1 MKASTQQNL
10 KTLGITF
17 FVLIVLN
24 VLGSLFF
31 HRFDLTKDKRYT
43 LSETSL
49 QIVKQ
54 VKNPLSIKIY
64 MQGDLPADFKRLQQ
78 ETKQLLEEFQA
89 YNSNIVFEFVNPLEN
104 GEDNMDVVKSL
115 YQKGLTPINITVDDK
130 GKQSQAMVFPWAI
143 AVYNNKEVN
152 IPLLKNIMGTSTTQK
167 VIGSIQHLEYSI
179 ADGINKISK
188 DRQKKVAIIKGNG
201 ELKEVHI
208 AKMLMQIR
216 ESYYIGPFTLDSVAK
231 NPTGTLDALKK
242 YDLAIIS
249 KPTESF
255 SDEEKQVLD
264 QFIMNGGKTLWLID
278 QVAADMD
285 SLYNQAG
292 ATLAYPRDLNLNDM
306 FFKYGFRI
314 NPDLVKD
321 EQGSKLKLA
330 TGEQGSA
337 TQYQEFIW
345 KFAPIVIPAN
355 SNPIVK
361 NLGQIKFDFASP
373 IDTLKNGIKKTVL
386 LQSSPY
392 SKVIGTPTEIS
403 LNSVN
408 EKTSPQDYINKGN
421 IPLSVLLE
429 GSFHSAFEN
438 RVLPFKENSF
448 LAKGKPTKMIVIAD
462 GDLARNQLD
471 KNMMPVEL
479 GYDQRTGNLYD
490 NKDFMM
496 NCINYLL
503 DDTGLINIRSKDVNL
518 PLLDKEK
525 VYKNYSFTQFITI
538 GLPILILLVF
548 GFVFTYIR
556 KRKYGKQMLIKNLQN

>member
-1 MKASTQQNL
+1 MKAATQKNIR
-10 KTLGITF
+10 TLGITV

-31 HRFDLTKDKRYT
+31 QRFDLTKDKRYT

-64 MQGDLPADFKRLQQ
+64 MQGDLPADFRRLQQ
-78 ETKQLLEEFQA
+78 ETRQLLEEFQA

-104 GEDNMDVVKSL
+104 KDESMDMVKSL

-152 IPLLKNIMGTSTTQK
+152 IPLLKNIMGASTTQK

-179 ADGINKISK
+179 ADAINKIAK
-188 DRQKKVAIIKGNG
+188 DKQKKVAIIKGNG
-201 ELKEVHI
+201 EMKEVHI

-216 ESYYIGPFTLDSVAK
+216 ESYYIGPFTLDSVSK
-231 NPTGTLDALKK
+231 NPTGSLDALKK
-242 YDLAIIS
+242 YDLAIIA
-249 KPTESF
+249 KPTETF

-321 EQGSKLKLA
+321 EQGSPIKLA

-337 TQYQEFIW
+337 TQYQDFIW
-345 KFAPIVIPAN
+345 KYAPLVTPEVKH
-355 SNPIVK
+355 PIVK
-361 NLGQIKFDFASP
+361 NLGGIKFDFANP

-386 LQSSPY
+386 LKSSPY
-392 SKVIGTPTEIS
+392 SKKIGTPTEIN
-403 LNSVN
+403 LNIVT
-408 EKTSPQDYINKGN
+408 EKSTPQDYINKGN
-421 IPLSVLLE
+421 LPLSVLLE
-429 GSFHSAFEN
+429 GSFHSVFEN
-438 RVLPFKENSF
+438 RVLPFKEDSF
-448 LAKGKPTKMIVIAD
+448 LSKGKPTKMIVIAD
-462 GDLARNQLD
+462 GDLAKNQLD

-479 GYDQRTGNLYD
+479 GYDQRSGNLYD
-490 NKDFMM
+490 NKDFVM

-503 DDTGLINIRSKDVNL
+503 DDTGLINIRSKDLNL

-525 VYKNYSFTQFITI
+525 VYENYNLTQFITI

-548 GFVFTYIR
+548 GLAFTYIR
-556 KRKYGKQMLIKNLQN
+556 KRKYSK

>member
-1 MKASTQQNL
+1 MKLSPTMNI
-10 KTLGITF
+10 KTLWITIF
-17 FVLIVLN
+17 ALVILN
-24 VLGSLFF
+24 ILGTLFF
-31 HRFDLTKDKRYT
+31 YRFDLTNDKRYT

-54 VKNPLSIKIY
+54 AKNPLSLKIY
-64 MQGDLPADFKRLQQ
+64 MQGDLPADFRRLQQ
-78 ETKQLLEEFQA
+78 ETKQILEEFQA
-89 YNSNIVFEFVNPLEN
+89 YNSNIVFEFVNPMEN
-104 GEDNMDVVKSL
+104 PDESMDLVKSL

-143 AVYNNKEVN
+143 ATYNNKEIN
-152 IPLLKNIMGTSTTQK
+152 IPLLKNRMGASTTQK

-179 ADGINKISK
+179 ADAINKITK
-188 DRQKKVAIIKGNG
+188 ERQKKVAILRGNG
-201 ELKEVHI
+201 EMSEIHI

-231 NPTGTLDALKK
+231 NPTGTLKELKK
-242 YDLAIIS
+242 YDVTIIA

-264 QFIMNGGKTLWLID
+264 QYIMNGGKTLWLID

-314 NPDLVKD
+314 NPDLIKD
-321 EQGSKLKLA
+321 EQGSPIKLA

-337 TQYQEFIW
+337 TQYQDFVW
-345 KFAPIVIPAN
+345 KFAPLVAPE
-355 SNPIVK
+355 SKHPIVK
-361 NLGQIKFDFASP
+361 NLGGIKFDFASP

-392 SKVIGTPTEIS
+392 SKKIGTPAEIN
-403 LNSVN
+403 LDIVA
-408 EKTSPQDYINKGN
+408 EETSPKDYVNKGN
-421 IPLSVLLE
+421 LPLSVLLE
-429 GSFHSAFEN
+429 GSFSSVFEN
-438 RVLPFKENSF
+438 RVLPFKESNF

-462 GDLARNQLD
+462 GDIARNQLD

-479 GYDQRTGNLYD
+479 GYDQRSGNLYD
-490 NKDFMM
+490 NKDFIM

-503 DDTGLINIRSKDVNL
+503 DDTGLINIRSKDLDL
-518 PLLDKEK
+518 PLLDQEK
-525 VYKNYSFTQFITI
+525 VHENYNKTQFITI

-548 GFVFTYIR
+548 GLLFTYIR
-556 KRKYGKQMLIKNLQN
+556 KKKYSK

>member
-1 MKASTQQNL
+1 MKASTQQNI
-10 KTLGITF
+10 KVLGITV

-24 VLGSLFF
+24 VLGTLFF

-54 VKNPLSIKIY
+54 VKNLLSIKIY
-64 MQGDLPADFKRLQQ
+64 MQGDLPADFRRLQQ

-89 YNSNIVFEFVNPLEN
+89 YNNNIVFEFVNPMEN
-104 GEDNMDVVKSL
+104 KDESMEMVKSL

-143 AVYNNKEVN
+143 AVYDNKEVN
-152 IPLLKNIMGTSTTQK
+152 IPLLKNIMGASTEQK

-179 ADGINKISK
+179 SDAINKITK
-188 DRQKKVAIIKGNG
+188 AKQKKVAFIKGNG
-201 ELKEVHI
+201 EMNEVHI
-208 AKMLMQIR
+208 AKMLRQIK

-231 NPTGTLDALKK
+231 NPNGTLEALKK

-249 KPTESF
+249 KPTETF

-264 QFIMNGGKTLWLID
+264 QFIMNGGKTLWLVD

-285 SLYNQAG
+285 SLYNQSG

-321 EQGSKLKLA
+321 EYGSPIKLA

-337 TQYQEFIW
+337 TQYQEFKW
-345 KFAPIVIPAN
+345 KYAPIVIP
-355 SNPIVK
+355 SSKHPIVK

-386 LQSSPY
+386 LQSSQY
-392 SKVIGTPTEIS
+392 SKKIGTPTEIN
-403 LNSVN
+403 LNIVT
-408 EKTSPQDYINKGN
+408 EQTTPQEYLNKGN
-421 IPLSVLLE
+421 SALAVLLE
-429 GSFHSAFEN
+429 GDFHSAFEN
-438 RVLPFKENSF
+438 RVLPFKENAF
-448 LAKGKPTKMIVIAD
+448 QAKGKPNKMIVIAD

-503 DDTGLINIRSKDVNL
+503 DDTGLINIRSKDVDL
-518 PLLDKEK
+518 PLLDKDK
-525 VYKNYSFTQFITI
+525 VYENYTMTQFITI

-548 GFVFTYIR
+548 GLVFTYMR
-556 KRKYGKQMLIKNLQN
+556 KRKYSK

>member
-1 MKASTQQNL
+1 MKASTQQNI
-10 KTLGITF
+10 KTLGITV

-49 QIVKQ
+49 QIIKQ

-78 ETKQLLEEFQA
+78 ETRQLLEEFQA
-89 YNSNIVFEFVNPLEN
+89 YNRNIVFEFVNPLEN
-104 GEDNMDVVKSL
+104 GEDNMDVIKSL

-152 IPLLKNIMGTSTTQK
+152 IPLLKNIMGASTTQK

-179 ADGINKISK
+179 ADAINKISK
-188 DRQKKVAIIKGNG
+188 DRQRKVAIIKGNG
-201 ELKEVHI
+201 ELNEVHI

-249 KPTESF
+249 KPTQTF

-285 SLYNQAG
+285 SLYNQSG

-321 EQGSKLKLA
+321 ERGSKLKLA

-345 KFAPIVIPAN
+345 KFAPVVVPTSN
-355 SNPIVK
+355 NPIVK
-361 NLGQIKFDFASP
+361 NLGEIKFDFASP

-386 LQSSPY
+386 LQSSQY
-392 SKVIGTPTEIS
+392 SKVVGTPTEIN
-403 LNSVN
+403 LNSVT

-438 RVLPFKENSF
+438 RVLPFKESSF
-448 LAKGKPTKMIVIAD
+448 IAKGKPNKMIVIAD

-503 DDTGLINIRSKDVNL
+503 DDTGLINIRSKDVSL
-518 PLLDKEK
+518 PLLDREK
-525 VYKNYSFTQFITI
+525 VYNNYSLTQFITI

-548 GFVFTYIR
+548 GLAFTYIR
-556 KRKYGKQMLIKNLQN
+556 KRKYSK

>member
-1 MKASTQQNL
+1 MKATTQKNI
-10 KTLGITF
+10 KTLGITV

-24 VLGSLFF
+24 ILGSLYF

-49 QIVKQ
+49 NIVKQ
-54 VKNPLSIKIY
+54 VRNPLSVKIY
-64 MQGDLPADFKRLQQ
+64 MDGDLPADFRRLQQ
-78 ETKQLLEEFQA
+78 ETRQLLEEFQA

-104 GEDNMDVVKSL
+104 QEESMDLTKSL
-115 YQKGLTPINITVDDK
+115 FQKGLSPINITVDDK

-152 IPLLKNIMGTSTTQK
+152 IPLLKNRMGASTTQK

-179 ADGINKISK
+179 ADAINKITK
-188 DRQKKVAIIKGNG
+188 DKQKKVAIIKGNG
-201 ELKEVHI
+201 EMNEIHI
-208 AKMLMQIR
+208 AKMLIQIR

-231 NPTGTLDALKK
+231 NPTGSLEALKK

-249 KPTESF
+249 KPTETF

-264 QFIMNGGKTLWLID
+264 QFIMNGGKTLWLVD

-285 SLYNQAG
+285 SLYNQSG

-321 EQGSKLKLA
+321 EQGSPIKLA

-337 TQYQEFIW
+337 TQYQDFVW
-345 KFAPIVIPAN
+345 KYAPQVYPD
-355 SNPIVK
+355 SQHPIVK
-361 NLGQIKFDFASP
+361 NLGGIKFDFASP

-386 LQSSPY
+386 LHSSQY
-392 SKVIGTPTEIS
+392 SKTIGTPSEIN
-403 LNSVN
+403 LNIVT

-421 IPLSVLLE
+421 LPLSVLLE

-438 RVLPFKENSF
+438 RVLPFRENSF
-448 LAKGKPTKMIVIAD
+448 LAKGKPTKMIVISD

-503 DDTGLINIRSKDVNL
+503 DDTGLINIRSKDLDL

-525 VYKNYSFTQFITI
+525 VYENYSTTQFITI

-548 GFVFTYIR
+548 GLAFTFIR
-556 KRKYGKQMLIKNLQN
+556 KRKYSR

>member
-1 MKASTQQNL
+1 MKASNKLNL
-10 KTLGITF
+10 KTLGIAIF
-17 FVLIVLN
+17 ILIVLN

-43 LSETSL
+43 LSPTSL

-64 MQGDLPADFKRLQQ
+64 MQGELPADFRRLQL

-89 YNSNIVFEFVNPLEN
+89 YNSNIVFEFVNPMEN
-104 GEDNMDVVKSL
+104 GEDNMEVVKSL

-130 GKQSQAMVFPWAI
+130 GKQSQEMVFPWAV

-152 IPLLKNIMGTSTTQK
+152 IPLLKNIMGASTTQK

-179 ADGINKISK
+179 ADAINKITK

-201 ELKEVHI
+201 ELSEIHI
-208 AKMLMQIR
+208 GKLLRQIK

-231 NPTGTLDALKK
+231 DPNGTLAALEK

-249 KPTESF
+249 KPTEKF

-264 QFIMNGGKTLWLID
+264 QFIMNGGKTLWLVD

-321 EQGSKLKLA
+321 ENGSPIKLA

-337 TQYQEFIW
+337 TQYQDFIW
-345 KFAPIVIPAN
+345 KFAPLVQP
-355 SNPIVK
+355 SSQHPIVK
-361 NLGQIKFDFASP
+361 NLGGIKFDFASP

-386 LQSSPY
+386 LQSSQY
-392 SKVIGTPTEIS
+392 SKTIGTPSEIN
-403 LNSVN
+403 LNTVT
-408 EKTSPQDYINKGN
+408 EKTSPADYANKGN
-421 IPLSVLLE
+421 INLSVLLE

-438 RVLPFKENSF
+438 RVLPFKESSF
-448 LAKGKPTKMIVIAD
+448 QAKGKPTKMIVVAD
-462 GDLARNQLD
+462 GDIARNQLD

-496 NCINYLL
+496 NCVNYLL
-503 DDTGLINIRSKDVNL
+503 DDTGLINIRSKDVEL

-525 VYKNYSFTQFITI
+525 VYENYTTTQFITI

-548 GFVFTYIR
+548 GLIFTFLR
-556 KRKYGKQMLIKNLQN
+556 KKKYSR

>member
-1 MKASTQQNL
+1 MKASTQQNI
-10 KTLGITF
+10 KTLGITV

-78 ETKQLLEEFQA
+78 ETRQLLEEFQA

-104 GEDNMDVVKSL
+104 GEEDLDVVKSL

-130 GKQSQAMVFPWAI
+130 GKQSQAMVFPWAV

-152 IPLLKNIMGTSTTQK
+152 IPLLKNIMGASTTQK

-179 ADGINKISK
+179 ADAINKISK

-201 ELKEVHI
+201 ELSEIHI
-208 AKMLMQIR
+208 AKLLRQIR

-231 NPTGTLDALKK
+231 NPTGTLDALNK

-249 KPTESF
+249 KPTETF

-292 ATLAYPRDLNLNDM
+292 ATLAYPRDLNLNDI

-321 EQGSKLKLA
+321 EQGSPIKLA

-337 TQYQEFIW
+337 TQYQDFVW
-345 KFAPIVIPAN
+345 KYAPQVYPA
-355 SNPIVK
+355 SQHPIVK
-361 NLGQIKFDFASP
+361 NLGGIRFDFASP
-373 IDTLKNGIKKTVL
+373 IDTLKNRIKKTVL

-392 SKVIGTPTEIS
+392 SKTIGTPVEIN
-403 LNSVN
+403 LNIVT
-408 EKTSPQDYINKGN
+408 EKTTPQDYLNKGN

-448 LAKGKPTKMIVIAD
+448 LAQGKPNKMIVIAD

-525 VYKNYSFTQFITI
+525 VYENYSLTQFITI

-556 KRKYGKQMLIKNLQN
+556 KRKYSK

>member
-1 MKASTQQNL
+1 MKAATQKNI
-10 KTLGITF
+10 KTLGITIF
-17 FVLIVLN
+17 ILIVLN

-31 HRFDLTKDKRYT
+31 QRFDLTKDKRYT

-64 MQGDLPADFKRLQQ
+64 MQGDLPADFRRLQQ
-78 ETKQLLEEFQA
+78 ETRQLLEEFQA
-89 YNSNIVFEFVNPLEN
+89 YNSNIVFEFVDPLEN
-104 GEDNMDVVKSL
+104 KDESMDVVKSL

-152 IPLLKNIMGTSTTQK
+152 IPLLKNIMGASTTQK

-179 ADGINKISK
+179 ADAINKISK
-188 DRQKKVAIIKGNG
+188 DKQKKVAIIKGNG
-201 ELKEVHI
+201 EMKEVHI

-231 NPTGTLDALKK
+231 NPTGSLEALKK
-242 YDLAIIS
+242 YDLAIIA
-249 KPTESF
+249 KPTETF

-321 EQGSKLKLA
+321 EQGSPIKLA

-337 TQYQEFIW
+337 TQYQDFIW
-345 KFAPIVIPAN
+345 KYAPLVTPEAKH
-355 SNPIVK
+355 SIVK
-361 NLGQIKFDFASP
+361 NLGGIKFDFANP

-386 LQSSPY
+386 LKSSPY
-392 SKVIGTPTEIS
+392 SKKIGTPAEINLNIVTEKS
-403 LNSVN
+403 
-408 EKTSPQDYINKGN
+408 TPQDYANKGN
-421 IPLSVLLE
+421 LPLSVLLE
-429 GSFHSAFEN
+429 GSFHSVFEN

-448 LAKGKPTKMIVIAD
+448 LSKGKPTKMIVIAD
-462 GDLARNQLD
+462 GDLAKNQLD

-479 GYDQRTGNLYD
+479 GYDQRSGNLYD
-490 NKDFMM
+490 NKDFVM

-503 DDTGLINIRSKDVNL
+503 DDTGLINIRSKDLNL

-525 VYKNYSFTQFITI
+525 VYENYSLTQFITI
-538 GLPILILLVF
+538 GLPILILLIF
-548 GFVFTYIR
+548 GLAFTYIR
-556 KRKYGKQMLIKNLQN
+556 KRKYSK

>member
-1 MKASTQQNL
+1 MKVSTQMNI
-10 KTLGITF
+10 KTLWITI
-17 FVLIVLN
+17 FVLVVLN

-31 HRFDLTKDKRYT
+31 YRFDLTKDKRYT

-64 MQGDLPADFKRLQQ
+64 MDGDLPADFRRLQQ

-104 GEDNMDVVKSL
+104 EEESEALTKSL
-115 YQKGLTPINITVDDK
+115 FQKGLTPVNITVDDK

-143 AVYNNKEVN
+143 AVYNSKEVN
-152 IPLLKNIMGTSTTQK
+152 IPLLKNRMGASTTQK

-179 ADGINKISK
+179 TDAINKITK
-188 DRQKKVAIIKGNG
+188 DKQKKVAIIKGNG
-201 ELKEVHI
+201 EINEIHI
-208 AKMLMQIR
+208 AKMLIQIR

-231 NPTGTLDALKK
+231 NPTGSLDALKK
-242 YDLAIIS
+242 YDLAIIA
-249 KPTESF
+249 KPTQTF

-321 EQGSKLKLA
+321 EQGSPIKLA
-330 TGEQGSA
+330 TGEQGTA
-337 TQYQEFIW
+337 TQYQDFVW
-345 KFAPIVIPAN
+345 KFAPLVAPQGTH
-355 SNPIVK
+355 PIVK
-361 NLGQIKFDFASP
+361 NLGGVRFDFASP

-392 SKVIGTPTEIS
+392 SKKIGTPAEIN
-403 LNSVN
+403 LNIVS
-408 EKTSPQDYINKGN
+408 EETSPKDYIGKGN
-421 IPLSVLLE
+421 LPLSVLLE
-429 GSFHSAFEN
+429 GNFHSAFEN
-438 RVLPFKENSF
+438 RVLPFKDNSF
-448 LAKGKPTKMIVIAD
+448 QSKGKPAKMIVIAD

-471 KNMMPVEL
+471 KNGLPVEL
-479 GYDQRTGNLYD
+479 GYDQRSGNLYD

-503 DDTGLINIRSKDVNL
+503 DDTGLINIRSKDLDL

-525 VYKNYSFTQFITI
+525 VYENYSQTQLITI

-548 GFVFTYIR
+548 GLVFTYLR
-556 KRKYGKQMLIKNLQN
+556 KKKYSK